1 MAKSITKAVLLRY
14 YMFVALPTSLIVLF
28 YESFLT
34 ESSRESW
41 RSNFAMLTFSEHMHY
56 ASRTS
61 EYYTPPAD
69 TNEVI
74 MCPTVQFIHHSQY
87 LIDPVTG
94 MYSEVDDDRLADGN
108 GENGKSEGQE
118 AP

>member
-1 MAKSITKAVLLRY
+1 MSQPRHRAATLLRDG
-14 YMFVALPTSLIVLF
+14 VL
-28 YESFLT
+28 
-34 ESSRESW
+34 W
-41 RSNFAMLTFSEHMHY
+41 MLGGRDGSTIL
-56 ASRTS
+56 
-61 EYYTPPAD
+61 D